1 VQYMKK
7 EYDQDKRKIEF
18 NKSGKAKIDFN
29 IKEGQVIE
37 FYENASNHKYGVV
50 TGGFGLSQRTIGG
63 AIFAY
68 FGKTEE
74 EAITHFKNWDERYSL
89 RGRRHP
95 KNMLC
100 RRGEVITRDEKEDR
114 RKGRWE
120 ATEQITFGEK
130 SPMRPIEK
138 GQHLIANEKD
148 LHKIFYDGTRF
159 TVEETGLE
167 YKLPAA
173 ALVPLTKRAD

>member
-1 VQYMKK
+1 M
-7 EYDQDKRKIEF
+7 EINYDQEKRTIEF

-29 IKEGQVIE
+29 LKEGQVVE
-37 FYENASNHKYGVV
+37 FYENADNHKYGVV

-74 EAITHFKNWDERYSL
+74 DAIQNFKYFDERYSL
-89 RGRRHP
+89 RGHRHP
-95 KNMLC
+95 KNRLC
-100 RRGEVITRDEKEDR
+100 RRGEIITRDEKEDR

-120 ATEQITFGEK
+120 VTEQITFGEK

-167 YKLPAA
+167 YTLPAA
-173 ALVPLTKRAD
+173 ALAPFTKRTDK

>member
-1 VQYMKK
+1 MEQ
-7 EYDQDKRKIEF
+7 EYNQDKRKIEF
-18 NKSGKAKIDFN
+18 NGSGKAKIDFN
-29 IKEGQVIE
+29 VKEGQVVE
-37 FYENASNHKYGVV
+37 FYENADNHRCGVV

-68 FGKTEE
+68 FGRTEE
-74 EAITHFKNWDERYSL
+74 EAITHFKHFDERYSL
-89 RGRRHP
+89 RGHRHP
-95 KNMLC
+95 KNKLC
-100 RRGEVITRDEKEDR
+100 RRGEIITRDKTEDR

-120 ATEQITFGEK
+120 VTEQITFGEK

-138 GQHLIANEKD
+138 GQHLIANEED
-148 LHKIFYDGTRF
+148 LRKIYYDGTRF

-167 YKLPAA
+167 YKLPAG